1 MSLQSASSN
10 AELDAHHDW
19 SKKRI
24 QIGRII
30 TDGKSELVLAFMVLL
45 SLALIIIDADHR
57 ARGEDA
63 PLWTQRLENALLL
76 LYSIEMVLRLYVF
89 RRNFFQSAL
98 NVVDLFVVLI
108 DAAFFFVRLSS
119 IELPK
124 FTFLRVLRL
133 AKLSRAFHILLSQE
147 PLYIMVEAFLASLKT
162 LFFGCLFISVALIIY
177 GIIAVEFMRPLENV
191 EFSPSC
197 GVCPAAFASVWQA
210 ICTLIQTNIVA
221 DEWGDLFRPFLY
233 EYPQSMVFIFTVFV
247 TVNFGLMNLIM
258 AVIVDSAAQARIH
271 NTKRI
276 AEERDREFK
285 AHQKSLQKLCREMD
299 SDGSQTITFNELMS
313 AFESN
318 MEFKTTLHAMDIDRE
333 DLEAVFNI
341 LDDDGSG
348 DVAYDEFVQQL
359 YKMKTNNSSTM
370 LVFIKHYITEVRRN
384 VAMELDIL
392 KDQLAGG
399 IEKLHVQVKE
409 EMQLI
414 KSDMQVH
421 LQEAGVG
428 RAVHRTENDIQKL
441 AKGDKDRL
449 QEAVASL
456 TEEKLGEQI
465 ALSLQ
470 DLRRKCEADSPLQTA
485 MERINGALEDVK
497 SNCESSVILLSTF
510 NNLIPSSN
518 WNASSWTHDGAHL
531 SEIHCELTDQVKEEM
546 QLIKSDMKVH
556 PQEAGSRRA
565 SPDKVPPL
573 QLDKISKENS
583 GPQSHPRVQT
593 IKQIAAI
600 KQMETRES
608 RGCVSG
614 I

>member
-414 KSDMQVH
+414 KSDM
-421 LQEAGVG
+421 
-428 RAVHRTENDIQKL
+428 
-441 AKGDKDRL
+441 
-449 QEAVASL
+449 
-456 TEEKLGEQI
+456 
-465 ALSLQ
+465 
-470 DLRRKCEADSPLQTA
+470 
-485 MERINGALEDVK
+485 
-497 SNCESSVILLSTF
+497 
-510 NNLIPSSN
+510 
-518 WNASSWTHDGAHL
+518 
-531 SEIHCELTDQVKEEM
+531 
-546 QLIKSDMKVH
+546 KVH